1 MDEQLPYFLKTQSNN
16 TNLQS
21 IKGEIMK
28 ILKISLILLLASM
41 INVYADDI
49 YLSCESTTNLRTS
62 FIINDEK
69 KVLILDGVK
78 REVVEWKKEFITF
91 WKSETIKEISEPRNF
106 KPDTLDR
113 ISGSYGSY
121 NCKVVKKTIF

>member
-1 MDEQLPYFLKTQSNN
+1 
-16 TNLQS
+16 
-21 IKGEIMK
+21 MK
-28 ILKISLILLLASM
+28 IIKISLIFLFVFV
-41 INVYADDI
+41 IKTYADDI
-49 YLSCESTTNLRTS
+49 YLSCESTTKLRTS

-69 KVLILDGVK
+69 EVLILDGIE
-78 REVVEWKKEFITF
+78 REIVEWKKEFITF

-121 NCKVVKKTIF
+121 NCKVVEKTLF

>member
-1 MDEQLPYFLKTQSNN
+1 
-16 TNLQS
+16 
-21 IKGEIMK
+21 MK
-28 ILKISLILLLASM
+28 IIKFSLILLFASM
-41 INVYADDI
+41 INTYADDI
-49 YLSCESTTNLRTS
+49 YLSCESTTKLRTS

-69 KVLILDGVK
+69 EVLILDGVK

-121 NCKVVKKTIF
+121 NCKVVEKTLF

>member
-1 MDEQLPYFLKTQSNN
+1 
-16 TNLQS
+16 
-21 IKGEIMK
+21 MK
-28 ILKISLILLLASM
+28 IIKISLILFFSSM
-41 INVYADDI
+41 INTYADDI
-49 YLSCESTTNLRTS
+49 YLSCESTTKLRTS

-69 KVLILDGVK
+69 KILILDGVK

>member
-1 MDEQLPYFLKTQSNN
+1 
-16 TNLQS
+16 
-21 IKGEIMK
+21 MK
-28 ILKISLILLLASM
+28 IIKISLILLLASM
-41 INVYADDI
+41 INTYADDI
-49 YLSCESTTNLRTS
+49 YLSCESTTKLRTS

-69 KVLILDGVK
+69 KIFILDGVK

-121 NCKVVKKTIF
+121 NCKVVKKTMF

>member
-1 MDEQLPYFLKTQSNN
+1 
-16 TNLQS
+16 
-21 IKGEIMK
+21 MK
-28 ILKISLILLLASM
+28 IIRFSLILFFASM
-41 INVYADDI
+41 INTHADDV
-49 YLSCESTTNLRTS
+49 YLSCESTTKLRTS

>member
-1 MDEQLPYFLKTQSNN
+1 
-16 TNLQS
+16 
-21 IKGEIMK
+21 MK
-28 ILKISLILLLASM
+28 ILKISLILIFALM
-41 INVYADDI
+41 NNTYADDI
-49 YLSCESTTNLRTS
+49 YLSCESTTKLRSS

-69 KVLILDGVK
+69 EVLILDGVK

-121 NCKVVKKTIF
+121 NCKVVKKTLF

>member
-1 MDEQLPYFLKTQSNN
+1 
-16 TNLQS
+16 
-21 IKGEIMK
+21 MK
-28 ILKISLILLLASM
+28 IIKFSLILLFATT
-41 INVYADDI
+41 INAYADDI
-49 YLSCESTTNLRTS
+49 YLSCESTTKLRTS

-69 KVLILDGVK
+69 KALILDGVK

-121 NCKVVKKTIF
+121 NCNVVEKTLF